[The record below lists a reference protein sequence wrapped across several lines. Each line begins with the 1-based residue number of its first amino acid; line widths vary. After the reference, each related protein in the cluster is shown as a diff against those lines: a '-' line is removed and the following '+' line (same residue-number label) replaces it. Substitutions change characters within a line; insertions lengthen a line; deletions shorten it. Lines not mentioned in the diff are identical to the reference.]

1 MGFWEKSRRIF
12 KCISDNG
19 RQGVRRIALQTGLSK
34 SSVHRLTQAMER
46 RGVHPESWVWETEE
60 GRRWLTRL
68 VVATLYTFGLKR
80 GVGMDT
86 MSEFFTRLR
95 LERQMGCSPSAL
107 RGLMEALEAAL
118 LETAGTWEKDAC
130 AGDEVRE
137 IIGAVDETF
146 LEQMMLVF
154 MDLCTGY
161 LLLEAVAED
170 RTYATW
176 KAVVDERLLALRASV
191 RYLVSDRA
199 KALIQLAEQGLE
211 CLSMPDFFH
220 VMHDLVKS
228 ASLAIARRVH
238 HARQECKKAEEVL
251 RKQPRLEGHPQ
262 APLAAQHQVEVQRAE
277 VQRWEGVHSTYRH
290 HLEGLSL
297 TLHPFHLDDSTPQ
310 TSAQVYSR
318 LEAEVAAIATLA
330 QDHQFPVQHD
340 AMQKARKQLPALAA
354 LVDFWWEGVRR
365 DLEQA
370 ALPVPWRRWATES
383 LLPWVYWEHQVAHT
397 RCARKKTKIRQV
409 WETVRAAFHQ
419 HALTLRLP
427 APALEDWHTW
437 ATQQVRVFQRASSAV
452 EGRNGALAQL
462 HHNQRGL
469 PKQRYKVWTVLHN
482 FDGRATDGTTPA
494 ARFFRRTFPDLFET
508 VLSHIEVLP
517 QPRRRKHQVALYH

>member
-1 MGFWEKSRRIF
+1 MA
-12 KCISDNG
+12 
-19 RQGVRRIALQTGLSK
+19 QQTGFSK

-46 RGVHPESWVWETEE
+46 RDVHPESWWWETAE
-60 GRRWLTRL
+60 GHRWLTRL

-80 GVGMDT
+80 GVGVET
-86 MSEFFTRLR
+86 ISEFFARLR
-95 LERQMGCSPSAL
+95 LERHVGCSPSAL
-107 RGLMEALEAAL
+107 RGVMQALEAAL
-118 LETAGTWEKDAC
+118 LETVGAWEKD
-130 AGDEVRE
+130 GHVGGEVRE

-154 MDLCTGY
+154 MDLTTGY

-176 KAVVDERLLALRASV
+176 QALVAERLQALGASV

-199 KALIQLAEQGLE
+199 KALIQLADQGLE

-228 ASLAIARRVH
+228 YSLAIGRHVRHAQQELTKATEALAR
-238 HARQECKKAEEVL
+238 
-251 RKQPRLEGHPQ
+251 PQ
-262 APLAAQHQVEVQRAE
+262 GRPQTDHDAPEAQALVEVRRAE
-277 VQRWEGVHSTYRH
+277 VQRWEEVHSTYRH
-290 HLEGLSL
+290 HLEALSL
-297 TLHPFHLDDSTPQ
+297 TLHPFHIDDSTPQ
-310 TSAQVYSR
+310 TSAQVHSR

-330 QDHQFPVQHD
+330 QDHQCPVQPD
-340 AMQKARKQLPALAA
+340 AMKKVRKQLPALAA
-354 LVDFWWEGVRR
+354 LVDFWWEGVRQ
-365 DLEQA
+365 DFEQA
-370 ALPVPWRRWATES
+370 AISSPWRRWATEA

-397 RCARKKTKIRQV
+397 RCARRKTKIRQV
-409 WETVRAAFHQ
+409 WERVRAAFHQ

-427 APALEDWHTW
+427 AQALEDWHTW

-482 FDGRATDGTTPA
+482 FDCRAPDGTTPA

-508 VLSHIEVLP
+508 VFSHIEALP
-517 QPRRRKHQVALYH
+517 QPRRRKHQVALCH